1 MNLLVVLRMMPD
13 PEGELELAKGG
24 GDLDREWLD
33 LKLND
38 FDDHALEE
46 AVLLKEAEGAKVIA
60 VGVGTGANRALQM
73 ALARGA
79 DHAILIEHD
88 EESMISSRG
97 LAQTVAEL
105 AKTHGIDLVLTG
117 VQTPEDLFGQ
127 LAPYVGAA
135 LGWPHVSATSGISL
149 AGEELEVKQE
159 CGGGET
165 ARYAVSLPA
174 VLGVQTASK
183 SPRYVS
189 GSKLRETAKAAIET
203 LQPAESPLPQA
214 TRLLGLRQ
222 PDRSS
227 GAVQLGDSPE
237 EVAEALTALLAERG
251 LTGTQA
257 P

>member
-1 MNLLVVLRMMPD
+1 MKLLTVLRMMPD
-13 PEGELELAKGG
+13 SEGELELADEGA
-24 GDLDREWLD
+24 DLDREWLD

-46 AVLLKEAEGAKVIA
+46 AVLLKEAEGARVIV
-60 VGVGTGANRALQM
+60 VGVGMGAKRALQM

-79 DHAILIEHD
+79 DHAILIEQ
-88 EESMISSRG
+88 EEECMLSSRA

-105 AKTHGIDLVLTG
+105 AKAHDIDLVLTG

-135 LGWPHVSATSGISL
+135 LGWPHVSATSGISVANDEL
-149 AGEELEVKQE
+149 AVKQE
-159 CGGGET
+159 SGGGAT

-189 GSKLRETAKAAIET
+189 GSKLRETAKAEIET
-203 LQPAESPLPQA
+203 VQPAETPLPQ
-214 TRLLGLRQ
+214 TSRLLRLRQ
-222 PDRSS
+222 PDRAG

-237 EVAEALTALLAERG
+237 EVAEALASLLAERG
-251 LTGTQA
+251 LTGTQEQ
-257 P
+257 